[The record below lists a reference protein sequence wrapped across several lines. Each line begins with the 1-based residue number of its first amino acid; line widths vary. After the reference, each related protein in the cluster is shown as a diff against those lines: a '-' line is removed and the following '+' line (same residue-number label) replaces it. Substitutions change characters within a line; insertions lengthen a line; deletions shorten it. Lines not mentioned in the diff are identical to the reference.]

1 MKIVVATWRDLAHQ
15 SAGGAEVMIDRLL
28 CGLADR
34 GHSVTLVCGGPVSPH
49 PFEVIDAGGT
59 YSQYIRAPWI
69 CLSRFRDADVVID
82 VENGLPYFSPLWRRR
97 PSICLTNHIHT
108 DQWGTRF
115 PRPVA
120 ACCSAVEAQLMPIL
134 YRNRRFVAI
143 SRSTAEALVDIGVH
157 ETAVTVIEPGV
168 DVPSGPVPSKAEE
181 PLFVS
186 LNRLVPHKRID
197 LLLKAWNM
205 ACATTPGRL
214 IVVGDGPELGDL
226 RHLAATI
233 PRVEVRGRVTEEEK
247 LDLLARAWAVVSA
260 AHHEGWGMSIM
271 EAAALATPALA
282 VDAPGLR
289 DAVVDGATGFLV
301 PSSNEAQIP
310 EAFAK
315 AMIDLVNDDK
325 RRHALGRCARQ
336 RARVFSWDH
345 FVDQWEKVLEEA
357 CAPGSNLTRRTRR
370 SAATSDRD
378 SRGQISAV
386 A

>member
-28 CGLADR
+28 CGLTDR
-34 GHSVTLVCGGPVSPH
+34 GHHVTLVCGGPTSPH
-49 PFEVIDAGGT
+49 PFEVVDAGGT

-69 CLSRFRDADVVID
+69 CLSRFRDADVVVD

-108 DQWGTRF
+108 DQWETRF

-120 ACCSAVEAQLMPIL
+120 ACCSAVEARLMPIV

-157 ETAVTVIEPGV
+157 ESAVTVIEPGV
-168 DVPSGPVPSKAEE
+168 DFPSGPVPSKSDK
-181 PLFVS
+181 PLFLS
-186 LNRLVPHKRID
+186 LNRLVPHKRVD
-197 LLLKAWNM
+197 LLLKAWSM
-205 ACATTPGRL
+205 ACETTPGQL
-214 IVVGDGPELGDL
+214 VVVGDGPELDDL
-226 RHLAATI
+226 RRLAATI
-233 PRVEVRGRVTEEEK
+233 PRAEVRGRVSEEEK
-247 LDLLARAWAVVSA
+247 QDLLARTWAVVSA
-260 AHHEGWGMSIM
+260 AHHEGWGLSIM

-289 DAVVDGATGFLV
+289 DAIVDGATGVLV
-301 PSSNEAQIP
+301 RSRDETQIP
-310 EAFAK
+310 EALAR
-315 AMIDLVNDDK
+315 AMNDLVNDDE

-345 FVDQWEKVLEEA
+345 FVDQWESVLEDA
-357 CAPGSNLTRRTRR
+357 CAPRSNLTRRTGRK
-370 SAATSDRD
+370 AATSDRD
-378 SRGQISAV
+378 STRQISAV